1 MTRLTETIR
10 TQLLAQA
17 GWMGFDE
24 FMALALYSPG
34 LGYYSG
40 PARKFGVHGDFVTAP
55 EISPMFGAC
64 LAQQI
69 AAWMQAAEITHLI
82 EFGAGTGQLATQ
94 ILNELGRLG
103 ITLSRYSIVEL
114 SANLRAQQ
122 ESTLEA
128 LCPQS
133 LHLVDWL
140 DHIPGQLNAI
150 VFANELLD
158 AMPVRLFAWDGEQ
171 LFERGVSFDEHKQA
185 FAWEDRLA
193 SREFKKAVQQ
203 CLMTAGIESLADLPS
218 PYVSEIHEQGQAW
231 IHTVSEQLETG
242 CILTLDYGFP
252 AREYFHAQRDRG
264 TLACHYQHRVGFDP
278 FIHLGEQD
286 ITAHVDF
293 TSIHRSAAAAGLKLA
308 GFCAQARFLMN
319 TGVLDRLSQQP
330 MDQTIAYASQAHAV
344 GKLLSEAEMGEL
356 FKAIAWVKASNVNT
370 LERLLNASFAF
381 EPGGRSL

>member
-1 MTRLTETIR
+1 
-10 TQLLAQA
+10 
-17 GWMGFDE
+17 MGFDE

-40 PARKFGVHGDFVTAP
+40 PARKFGAHGDFVTAP

-69 AAWMQAAEITHLI
+69 AAWMEAAEITHLI

-94 ILNELGRLG
+94 ILNELERLG
-103 ITLSRYSIVEL
+103 AQPSRYSIVEL
-114 SANLRAQQ
+114 SANLKAQQ
-122 ESTLEA
+122 QSTLGA
-128 LCPQS
+128 LSPQS
-133 LHLVDWL
+133 ASLVDWL
-140 DHIPGQLNAI
+140 EHIPSGLRAI

-171 LFERGVSFDEHKQA
+171 LFERGVCFDEQRQS
-185 FAWEDRLA
+185 FAWSDRIA
-193 SREFKKAVQQ
+193 SSAFKKMVQQ
-203 CLMTAGIESLADLPS
+203 SLMTAGIESLADLPA
-218 PYVSEIHEQGQAW
+218 PYISEIHEQGQAW
-231 IHTVSEQLETG
+231 IQTIAEQLDTG
-242 CILTLDYGFP
+242 CVLTLDYGFP

-264 TLACHYQHRVGFDP
+264 TLACHHQHRVGFDP
-278 FIHLGEQD
+278 FIHLGAQD

-319 TGVLDRLSQQP
+319 TGVLDRLKQQP
-330 MDQTIAYASQAHAV
+330 MDQTLAYASQAHAV

-356 FKAIAWVKASNVNT
+356 FKAIAWVKACDPAT
-370 LERLLNASFAF
+370 QERLLNASFAF
-381 EPGGRSL
+381 DPGGRSL

>member
-1 MTRLTETIR
+1 
-10 TQLLAQA
+10 
-17 GWMGFDE
+17 MGFDE

-69 AAWMQAAEITHLI
+69 AAWMEAAEITHLI

-103 ITLSRYSIVEL
+103 ITPSRYSIVEL
-114 SANLRAQQ
+114 SANLRSQQ
-122 ESTLEA
+122 QGTLET
-128 LCPQS
+128 LSPQS
-133 LHLVDWL
+133 AHLVDWL
-140 DHIPGQLNAI
+140 DHIPGGLRAI

-158 AMPVRLFAWDGEQ
+158 AMPVRLFVWDGEA
-171 LFERGVSFDEHKQA
+171 LFERGVGFDAHKQTFIWA
-185 FAWEDRLA
+185 DRIA
-193 SREFKKAVQQ
+193 SREFKKAVQES
-203 CLMTAGIESLADLPS
+203 LMTAGIESLADLPA
-218 PYVSEIHEQGQAW
+218 PYLSEIHEQGQAW
-231 IHTVSEQLETG
+231 VRTVAEQLESG
-242 CILTLDYGFP
+242 CLLTLDYGFP
-252 AREYFHAQRDRG
+252 AREYFHTQRDRG

-278 FIHLGEQD
+278 FLHLGEQD

-293 TSIHRSAAAAGLKLA
+293 TSIHRSAAASGLKLA

-330 MDQTIAYASQAHAV
+330 MDQTLAYASQAHAV

-356 FKAIAWVKASNVNT
+356 FKAIAWVKSSDPAT
-370 LERLLNASFAF
+370 QERLLNASFAF
-381 EPGGRSL
+381 DPGGRSL

>member
-1 MTRLTETIR
+1 
-10 TQLLAQA
+10 
-17 GWMGFDE
+17 MGFDE

-69 AAWMQAAEITHLI
+69 AAWMEAAEISHLV

-94 ILNELGRLG
+94 VLNELGRLG
-103 ITLSRYSIVEL
+103 ITPSRYSIVEL
-114 SANLRAQQ
+114 SGNLRAQQ
-122 ESTLEA
+122 QSTLEA

-140 DHIPGQLNAI
+140 DHIPAKLQAV

-171 LFERGVSFDEHKQA
+171 LFERGVCFDEQKQS
-185 FAWEDRLA
+185 FAWENRLA
-193 SREFKKAVQQ
+193 INEFKKVVQES
-203 CLMTAGIESLADLPS
+203 LMTAGIESLADLPV
-218 PYVSEIHEQGQAW
+218 PYISEIHEQGQAW
-231 IHTVSEQLETG
+231 IRTVSEQLDTG

-252 AREYFHAQRDRG
+252 AREYFHSQRDRG

-293 TSIHRSAAAAGLKLA
+293 TSIHRSAAASGMKVA

-319 TGVLDRLSQQP
+319 TGILDRLSQQP
-330 MDQTIAYASQAHAV
+330 MDQTVAYASQAHAV

-356 FKAIAWVKASNVNT
+356 FKAIAWVKGSDAAT
-370 LERLLNASFAF
+370 QDRLLNASFAF
-381 EPGGRSL
+381 DPGGRSL

>member
-1 MTRLTETIR
+1 
-10 TQLLAQA
+10 
-17 GWMGFDE
+17 MGFDE

-40 PARKFGVHGDFVTAP
+40 PARKFGARGDFVTAP

-69 AAWMQAAEITHLI
+69 AAWMEAAEITHLV

-103 ITLSRYSIVEL
+103 ITPSRYSIIEL

-122 ESTLEA
+122 QSTLET

-133 LHLVDWL
+133 AHLVEWL
-140 DHIPGQLNAI
+140 DHIPPKLKAV

-158 AMPVRLFAWDGEQ
+158 AMPVRLFAWDGEA
-171 LFERGVSFDEHKQA
+171 LFERGVCFDAPRQS
-185 FAWEDRLA
+185 FAWENRSPSA
-193 SREFKKAVQQ
+193 EFKKTVQQ
-203 CLMTAGIESLADLPS
+203 SLMLAGIESLADLPA
-218 PYVSEIHEQGQAW
+218 PYISEVHEQGRAW
-231 IHTVSEQLETG
+231 IATVAEQLETG
-242 CILTLDYGFP
+242 CVLTLDYGFP

-264 TLACHYQHRVGFDP
+264 TLACHFRHQVGFDP
-278 FIHLGEQD
+278 FLHLGEQD

-293 TSIHRSAAAAGLKLA
+293 TNVHHSANAAGLKLA

-319 TGVLDRLSQQP
+319 TGILDRLSQQP
-330 MDQTIAYASQAHAV
+330 MDQTLAYASQAHAV

-356 FKAIAWVKASNVNT
+356 FKAIAWVKASDSAT
-370 LERLLNASFAF
+370 QERLLNASFAF
-381 EPGGRSL
+381 DPGGRSL